1 MNATL
6 EKLSQF
12 GIVPVV
18 VLDDAK
24 DAAPLAQA
32 LCDGGLACAEV
43 TFRTAAA
50 EESIRIMAT
59 EHPEMVVGAG
69 TVLTTEQV
77 DRAVNAGAK
86 FIVSPGLNPK
96 VVKYCLEKG
105 IPVTPGVV
113 TPSEMEQAI
122 ELGLEAVKFFPAEPS
137 GGLNMIKA
145 VAAPYFINGDYQI
158 CVDEEHMT
166 HVLNY
171 YGFTHLITT
180 LRKSISASD
189 NGWSGAVCT
198 ADGLYHGRNYDL
210 HIVDRVGGGDS
221 FASGCLHGIL
231 AQMGAEKALEFG
243 LAAAAIKHTIPG
255 DLNFISETEVLN
267 LMDSDGA
274 GRVQR

>member
-1 MNATL
+1 MNTTL

-24 DAAPLAQA
+24 DAAPLAKA

-122 ELGLEAVKFFPAEPS
+122 ELGLEVVKFFPAEPS

-145 VAAPYFINGDYQI
+145 VAAPYTMLKFKIGRA
-158 CVDEEHMT
+158 
-166 HVLNY
+166 HV
-171 YGFTHLITT
+171 
-180 LRKSISASD
+180 
-189 NGWSGAVCT
+189 
-198 ADGLYHGRNYDL
+198 
-210 HIVDRVGGGDS
+210 
-221 FASGCLHGIL
+221 
-231 AQMGAEKALEFG
+231 
-243 LAAAAIKHTIPG
+243 
-255 DLNFISETEVLN
+255 
-267 LMDSDGA
+267 
-274 GRVQR
+274 

>member
-1 MNATL
+1 MLSEMMPYVDICFGNAR
-6 EKLSQF
+6 
-12 GIVPVV
+12 
-18 VLDDAK
+18 
-24 DAAPLAQA
+24 DAAKCL
-32 LCDGGLACAEV
+32 GYS
-43 TFRTAAA
+43 
-50 EESIRIMAT
+50 EE
-59 EHPEMVVGAG
+59 
-69 TVLTTEQV
+69 
-77 DRAVNAGAK
+77 
-86 FIVSPGLNPK
+86 
-96 VVKYCLEKG
+96 G
-105 IPVTPGVV
+105 ID
-113 TPSEMEQAI
+113 
-122 ELGLEAVKFFPAEPS
+122 
-137 GGLNMIKA
+137 
-145 VAAPYFINGDYQI
+145 FINGDYQI